1 VEELTVAAFYKA
13 LVTGRFMY
21 DVLTVT
27 CRTCGVDRGLT
38 FSTDR
43 DAKEVTVSCPNN
55 HIWDEQLV
63 PGWMVREQAI
73 RSAGV
78 N

>member
-1 VEELTVAAFYKA
+1 MDLYYTVR
-13 LVTGRFMY
+13 VTGRFMY
-21 DVLTVT
+21 DVLAAT
-27 CRTCGVDRGLT
+27 CPTCKADRNLV
-38 FSTDR
+38 FSTDK
-43 DAKEVTVSCPNN
+43 DAKQVVASCPNN
-55 HIWDEQLV
+55 HVWDEQII